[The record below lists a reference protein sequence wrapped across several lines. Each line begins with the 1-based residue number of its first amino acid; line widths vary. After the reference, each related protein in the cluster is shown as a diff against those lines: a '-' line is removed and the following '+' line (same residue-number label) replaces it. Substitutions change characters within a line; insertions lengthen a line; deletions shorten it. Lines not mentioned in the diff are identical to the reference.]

1 MSDDTPTQRFDAPL
15 TPTTPLAPITPTADG
30 PTPEETRRRRL
41 MIVFIALSAVLLA
54 ALIVVLIVLF
64 TRGGTPAAVSTST
77 STPTASASTSPTPSA
92 TPSRTPTPTPTRTSA
107 PTRPPASGP
116 TLTSFSS
123 STNVD
128 CNAANNPIPLDFSWV
143 GSGAAAYFAVGATN
157 DPKNN
162 GQGWTLPPT
171 GSQADFP
178 ADQDILYPCKAATA
192 TYTIGVYDNSGKSVV
207 KQIVVTNHGTVG

>member
-15 TPTTPLAPITPTADG
+15 TPTTPLTPISTPPED
-30 PTPEETRRRRL
+30 PTPEDKRRRAL
-41 MIVFIALSAVLLA
+41 MFVFIGLSAALL
-54 ALIVVLIVLF
+54 VVLIIVLIILF
-64 TRGGTPAAVSTST
+64 TRGGTPSAIV
-77 STPTASASTSPTPSA
+77 TPSETPSASPTPSA
-92 TPSRTPTPTPTRTSA
+92 TPTATPTPTPTQTSA
-107 PTRPPASGP
+107 PTQPPASGP
-116 TLTSFSS
+116 TLTAFSS
-123 STNVD
+123 STDVQ

-143 GSGAAAYFAVGATN
+143 GTGAAAYIAVGATA
-157 DPKNN
+157 DPKSN

-178 ADQDILYPCKAATA
+178 AGQDILYPCKAATA